1 MHNDITQ
8 LVRAGATHT
17 SPLVLART
25 LRNMTQRELEEA
37 AGLPGRMLT
46 KYECGTRL
54 PDPATRERL
63 AMVLNVPANV
73 LFPNAAWFRGSR

>member
-1 MHNDITQ
+1 MHDDITE
-8 LVRAGATHT
+8 LVRVGTNHT

-37 AGLPGRMLT
+37 AGLPRRVLT
-46 KYECGTRL
+46 HYECGTRL

-63 AMVLNVPANV
+63 AMALRVPADV
-73 LFPNAAWFRGSR
+73 LFPNSAWFREKR